1 MPKKT
6 KPVLFAQKPDALI
19 RVTFTNTGDI
29 TVEQLPLPQPNP
41 LPAPTA
47 TANLGDAEGLSV
59 KFFAGV
65 QTKSFAALMYT
76 FEEWIDMYPLQSVEA
91 LGGRDPFV
99 LDPVELTHTGVQPTN
114 VDPAR
119 EVAFTAT
126 KSAAK
131 SGGQDVVEITATKPG
146 VSTVFTIDEERP
158 RLSIMLFLFTE
169 QKGYVRFEKW
179 PAKKTGR
186 RFTAEKYRR

>member
-1 MPKKT
+1 MSKKT

-19 RVTFTNTGDI
+19 RVTFTNTGAI

-47 TANLGDAEGLSV
+47 EANLDEAEGLSV

-91 LGGRDPFV
+91 LGGRNPFV
-99 LDPVELTHTGVQPTN
+99 LDPVDLTHTGVQPIN
-114 VDPAR
+114 VDPVR
-119 EVAFTAT
+119 EVAFTA
-126 KSAAK
+126 AK
-131 SGGQDVVEITATKPG
+131 SVGLDVVEITATKPG
-146 VSTVFTIDEERP
+146 VSTVFTIDEARP
-158 RLSIMLFLFTE
+158 RLSIILFLFAE